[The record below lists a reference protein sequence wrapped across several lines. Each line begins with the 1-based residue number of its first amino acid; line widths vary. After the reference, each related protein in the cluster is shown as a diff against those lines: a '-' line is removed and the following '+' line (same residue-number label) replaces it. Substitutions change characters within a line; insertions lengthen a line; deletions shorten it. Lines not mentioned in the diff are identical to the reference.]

1 VLYKK
6 RGRARSWLHAL
17 EKPRID
23 VRLAARWE
31 IMVQQHAG
39 GAQAL
44 AAGIASLPDTRSAAA
59 YTQAAWRF
67 LNNPRVTLPELAH
80 PLLSAAASLLDEHCE
95 RYGLMMHDWSR
106 INFGGHASKTDRRKM
121 THKTDIGYDLQS
133 SVLVS
138 DTSGKPLAPVVHNL
152 MNAIQVYSTM
162 HQRPQP
168 CEKHLDELSGRLN
181 WIHAQ
186 GWSKPLVHIVDRE
199 ADSVKHWRDW
209 SAQGHRFLIRAKN
222 APAVC
227 FEGQQIKPID
237 LAARLAYQR
246 AGEVRHQGRPARQSV
261 AEVHVV
267 ITRKAK
273 PAQKI
278 DGKRVAPI
286 AGEPLALRLVVS
298 RIHDAKGKLLA
309 QWLLLTN
316 VPDEV
321 DAQTIARWYYYRWQ
335 IESMFK
341 LLKGAGQQIE
351 DWLQDDA
358 QAVAKRL
365 IVASCACVL
374 VWQLAAATS
383 PQAIEIQDFL
393 VRISGRQTKRTK
405 PITAPALLNG
415 LWLLLSTLT
424 LLEHYDVDQLKQYAQ
439 FVFPNRHGP

>member
-1 VLYKK
+1 MVEQ
-6 RGRARSWLHAL
+6 H
-17 EKPRID
+17 
-23 VRLAARWE
+23 VR
-31 IMVQQHAG
+31 

-44 AAGIASLPDTRSAAA
+44 AAGIASLPDTRSSAA

-67 LNNPRVTLPELAH
+67 LNNPRVTLPELAR
-80 PLLSAAASLLDEHCE
+80 PLLSAAQPLLDEHCE
-95 RYGLMMHDWSR
+95 HYGLMIHDWSR
-106 INFGGHASKTDRRKM
+106 INFGGHASKTDRRQM
-121 THKTDIGYDLQS
+121 THKTDVGYDLQS

-138 DTSGKPLAPVVHNL
+138 DVSGKPLVPVVHNL
-152 MNAIQVYSTM
+152 MNNTQVYTTM
-162 HQRPQP
+162 HKRARV
-168 CEKHLDELSGRLN
+168 CEKHLDELTVRLG
-181 WIHAQ
+181 WIDTR
-186 GWSKPLVHIVDRE
+186 GWNKPLVHIVDRE
-199 ADSVKHWRDW
+199 ADSVGHWRAW
-209 SAQGHRFLIRAKN
+209 SAQGSLFLIRAKN

-237 LAARLAYQR
+237 LAQRLAYR
-246 AGEVRHQGRPARQSV
+246 NAGEVRYQSRPARLSLAQ
-261 AEVHVV
+261 AHVV

-273 PAQKI
+273 PAQSVE
-278 DGKRVAPI
+278 GKRVAPV
-286 AGEPLALRLVVS
+286 AGAPLALRLVVS
-298 RIHDAKGKLLA
+298 RIHDAQGQLLA
-309 QWLLLTN
+309 QWLLLSN
-316 VPDEV
+316 VPDTV
-321 DAQTIARWYYYRWQ
+321 DDQTIARWYYYRWQ

-365 IVASCACVL
+365 VVASCACVL

-383 PQAIEIQDFL
+383 PKALEIQDFL

-405 PITAPALLNG
+405 PVTAPALLNG

>member
-1 VLYKK
+1 
-6 RGRARSWLHAL
+6 
-17 EKPRID
+17 
-23 VRLAARWE
+23 
-31 IMVQQHAG
+31 MVQQHVR

-44 AAGIASLPDTRSAAA
+44 AAGIAALPDTRGSAA

-67 LNNPRVTLPELAH
+67 LNNPRATLPELAR
-80 PLLSAAASLLDEHCE
+80 PLLSAAGSLLDEHCE

-106 INFGGHASKTDRRKM
+106 VNFGGHTSKADRRKM
-121 THKTDIGYDLQS
+121 THKTDVGYDLQS

-138 DTSGKPLAPVVHNL
+138 DVSGKPLAPVVHNL
-152 MNAIQVYSTM
+152 MNDTQVYTTM
-162 HQRPQP
+162 HKRPRP
-168 CEKHLDELSGRLN
+168 CEKHLDELSARLD
-181 WIHAQ
+181 WIEAQ
-186 GWSKPLVHIVDRE
+186 GWHKPLIHIVDRE
-199 ADSVKHWRDW
+199 ADSVAHWREW
-209 SAQGHRFLIRAKN
+209 SAQGHLFLVRAKD

-227 FEGQQIKPID
+227 FEGQQIKPKD
-237 LAARLAYQR
+237 LAERLIYQG
-246 AGEVRHQGRPARQSV
+246 AGEVLYHGRPASQSV
-261 AEVHVV
+261 AQVHVV

-273 PAQKI
+273 PAQKV
-278 DGKRVAPI
+278 DGKRVAPV
-286 AGEPLALRLVVS
+286 AGKPLALRLVVS
-298 RIHDAKGKLLA
+298 RIHDAQGKLLA
-309 QWLLLTN
+309 QWLLLAN

-321 DAQTIARWYYYRWQ
+321 DAQTLARWYYYRWQ

-358 QAVAKRL
+358 QAIAKRL
-365 IVASCACVL
+365 VVASCACVL

-383 PQAIEIQDFL
+383 PQALEIQNFL

-405 PITAPALLNG
+405 PVTAPALLNG